1 MFWRVLWPFAVK
13 IEVDN
18 VLSASFLLHIK
29 FTCSICPLGMKLID
43 LGSQL
48 SVECWSRKI
57 WKFVGC
63 SSLKLLFIVVSLIR
77 SSTIISSH
85 CWILMCHLMF
95 YEWYNMAMKSCLV
108 THHGRRLYLLIEL
121 HQRHSCRWTR
131 WIQTFGYSL
140 IILTH
145 NNFILQ

>member
-48 SVECWSRKI
+48 SVEC
-57 WKFVGC
+57 
-63 SSLKLLFIVVSLIR
+63 
-77 SSTIISSH
+77 
-85 CWILMCHLMF
+85 
-95 YEWYNMAMKSCLV
+95 
-108 THHGRRLYLLIEL
+108 
-121 HQRHSCRWTR
+121 
-131 WIQTFGYSL
+131 
-140 IILTH
+140 
-145 NNFILQ
+145 